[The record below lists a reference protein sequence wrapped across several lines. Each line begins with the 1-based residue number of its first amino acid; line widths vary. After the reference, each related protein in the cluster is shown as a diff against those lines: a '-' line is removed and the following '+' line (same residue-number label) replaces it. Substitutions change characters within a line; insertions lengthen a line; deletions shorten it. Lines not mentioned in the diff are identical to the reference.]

1 MDRQSRGQPLRR
13 VGVERSPGDL
23 REVGYLVTLEHG
35 FFLLKQPPLCVRL
48 IEELD
53 EGSE

>member
-1 MDRQSRGQPLRR
+1 M
-13 VGVERSPGDL
+13 ERSPGDL
-23 REVGYLVTLEHG
+23 REVGYLVALELG
-35 FFLLKQPPLCVRL
+35 FFLLKELPLCVRL